1 MTAITQRDVAP
12 SAAAPEKVPLD
23 RSTYSDHIF
32 KGLLTLG
39 AATIPVLLL
48 FLVLELWKGARLAMA
63 KFGFD
68 FITTSVWDLVAE
80 QFGAFPLIFGTLV
93 SSLVALVIAVPLTLG
108 VAIYL
113 TEFAPKSIRQ
123 PVAFLISLLAAI
135 PSVVYGLWGIFVLIP
150 VLRKSVFP
158 LIRDVLGFLPLFHG
172 PIYGPSMLAAGII
185 LAIMVMP
192 YVMSVSREV
201 LMAVPNTR
209 REASLALGATRWEAV
224 ITAVLP
230 YARSG
235 IIGAVIL
242 GLGRALGETMAVTML
257 IGNRHEVAASLF
269 APGYTMAAAIANEFS
284 EAVGDMHLSA
294 LAYVAFLLFVVT
306 VLVNAGARLLIWKV
320 ARGSAAG
327 GKVRRADRSRGAWAG
342 GQARHEPSSAAPIVQ
357 QPDGRAHDRRRDP
370 GPGPAVLHP
379 GQPGDQGRRQPVARL
394 LHQDAGSRRRNR
406 RRRGACHRGHAAHRR
421 RREPDRAA

>member
-1 MTAITQRDVAP
+1 MTALTERDPPRAP
-12 SAAAPEKVPLD
+12 AAAPASLEVRSYGD
-23 RSTYSDHIF
+23 RVF
-32 KGLLTLG
+32 KLLLTLG
-39 AATIPVLLL
+39 AVSVPILLG
-48 FLVLELWKGARLAMA
+48 FLVLELWQGSRPAIA
-63 KFGFD
+63 KFGLGFA
-68 FITTSVWDLVAE
+68 TSSVWDPVTE
-80 QFGAFPLIFGTLV
+80 EFGAFPLIFGTLV
-93 SSLVALVIAVPLTLG
+93 SSLVALVIAVPLSLG

-113 TEFAPKSIRQ
+113 TEFAPKAVRQ

-150 VLRKSVFP
+150 LLRKSVFP
-158 LIRDVLGFLPLFHG
+158 LLRSSLGFLPLFQG

-201 LMAVPNTR
+201 LMAVPNTQ

-224 ITAVLP
+224 ITTVVP

-257 IGNRHEVAASLF
+257 IGNRHEIASSLF

-294 LAYVAFLLFVVT
+294 LVYVAFLLFLVT
-306 VLVNAGARLLIWKV
+306 VIVNAGARLLIWQV
-320 ARGSAAG
+320 ARGSG
-327 GKVRRADRSRGAWAG
+327 
-342 GQARHEPSSAAPIVQ
+342 
-357 QPDGRAHDRRRDP
+357 
-370 GPGPAVLHP
+370 
-379 GQPGDQGRRQPVARL
+379 
-394 LHQDAGSRRRNR
+394 AGSK
-406 RRRGACHRGHAAHRR
+406 AL
-421 RREPDRAA
+421 

>member
-1 MTAITQRDVAP
+1 MTALTEREPPRAP
-12 SAAAPEKVPLD
+12 AAAPASLEVRSYGD
-23 RSTYSDHIF
+23 RVF
-32 KGLLTLG
+32 KLLLTLG
-39 AATIPVLLL
+39 AVSVPILLG
-48 FLVLELWKGARLAMA
+48 FLVFELWQGSRPAIA
-63 KFGFD
+63 KFGLGFA
-68 FITTSVWDLVAE
+68 TSSVWDPVTE
-80 QFGAFPLIFGTLV
+80 EFGAFPLIFGTLV
-93 SSLVALVIAVPLTLG
+93 SSLVALVIAVPLSLG

-113 TEFAPKSIRQ
+113 TEFAPKAVRQ

-150 VLRKSVFP
+150 LLRKSVFP
-158 LIRDVLGFLPLFHG
+158 LLRSSLGFLPLFQG

-201 LMAVPNTR
+201 LMAVPNTQ

-224 ITAVLP
+224 ITTVVP

-257 IGNRHEVAASLF
+257 IGNRHEIASSLF

-294 LAYVAFLLFVVT
+294 LVYVAFLLFLVT
-306 VLVNAGARLLIWKV
+306 VIVNAGARLLIWQV
-320 ARGSAAG
+320 ARGSG
-327 GKVRRADRSRGAWAG
+327 
-342 GQARHEPSSAAPIVQ
+342 
-357 QPDGRAHDRRRDP
+357 
-370 GPGPAVLHP
+370 
-379 GQPGDQGRRQPVARL
+379 
-394 LHQDAGSRRRNR
+394 AGSK
-406 RRRGACHRGHAAHRR
+406 AL
-421 RREPDRAA
+421 